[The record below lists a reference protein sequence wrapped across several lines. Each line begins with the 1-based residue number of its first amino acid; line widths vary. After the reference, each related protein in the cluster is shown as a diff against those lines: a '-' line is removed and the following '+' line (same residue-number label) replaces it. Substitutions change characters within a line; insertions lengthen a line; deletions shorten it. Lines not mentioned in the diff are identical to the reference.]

1 MSAYSLGSIEVL
13 GDREVVHRPWFIA
26 PGEETDLFAAFLR
39 WQRDPPKDQRQADEA
54 TAAAFRLCRAN
65 PAFLLHQFGRIK
77 LGNSGAGPFNQ
88 WTPGQRRLHLV
99 TQRMRAA
106 QRPVRI
112 ICLKARRQGVS
123 TWAQQKMIMPSG
135 SDSKQA
141 AQQQMMLWMMPL
153 MFAFLTMQFPSGLAL
168 YWVIS
173 NAVTIVVQ
181 YYITGG
187 WGGLATVFG
196 KKPVRDKKYARR
208 IARNEEKRIDVA
220 DADAGAGTDLGAD
233 ISAGEKISKKGSSFQ
248 LISRQAKKGKS
259 HRPKKR

>member
-1 MSAYSLGSIEVL
+1 MTLVSQFVANHG
-13 GDREVVHRPWFIA
+13 
-26 PGEETDLFAAFLR
+26 
-39 WQRDPPKDQRQADEA
+39 
-54 TAAAFRLCRAN
+54 AFRFALRRFCVAN
-65 PAFLLHQFGRIK
+65 CDAIPDKFILLPI
-77 LGNSGAGPFNQ
+77 
-88 WTPGQRRLHLV
+88 LV
-99 TQRMRAA
+99 GGTM
-106 QRPVRI
+106 
-112 ICLKARRQGVS
+112 
-123 TWAQQKMIMPSG
+123 WAQQKMIMPSG

-208 IARNEEKRIDVA
+208 ITRNEEKRIDVI
-220 DADAGAGTDLGAD
+220 DADAGADFEAD
-233 ISAGEKISKKGSSFQ
+233 ISAGGKISKKGSGFQ